1 MNIGI
6 VTTWFE
12 RGAAYVSKTYRDLLI
27 LSGNDV
33 FIFARG
39 GESHSSTMANEWNGP
54 YVTRSSTTS
63 KDFYISK
70 REIKK
75 WILTNKLDA
84 ILFNEQR
91 DYAIFPFLKKTFPK
105 LLLGAYV
112 DYYTEDTL
120 KLYNVYDFVIC
131 NTMRHM
137 QTMRFHKNSYYIPW
151 GVDLELFK
159 TSCRFLHDEVVF
171 FHSVGMSP
179 RKGTDILLEAFI
191 DGKLYESSKL
201 IIHTQVPLE
210 SVSPLSKEEASKY
223 GIEVIE
229 ETISAP
235 GLYYMGDVYVYPTK
249 LDGLG
254 LTMYEALSSGL
265 PIITTDFP
273 PMNEVGDETC
283 ARRIRVKDYYCRYDA
298 YLYPMAICDK
308 DDLIKQMNWFIDN
321 KDQMDKMK
329 SNARAFA
336 EKNYNILDRAEAL
349 AEIFNKSVVHPID
362 KDLAKECILRFAK
375 HRRIT
380 RKIYSIKEMLGLI

>member
-27 LSGNDV
+27 LSDNNV

-39 GESHSSTMANEWNGP
+39 GEDHSSVIDPKWNES
-54 YVTRSSTTS
+54 YVTRCKSNL
-63 KDFYISK
+63 DFRISK
-70 REIKK
+70 RTIKK
-75 WILTNKLDA
+75 WILNNNIDA

-91 DYAIFPFLKKTFPK
+91 DYSIFPYLRKAFPRII
-105 LLLGAYV
+105 LGAYV

-120 KLYNVYDFVIC
+120 KFYNVYDFVIC

-137 QTMRFHKNSYYIPW
+137 ETMRFHKNRYYIPW
-151 GVDLELFK
+151 GVDIDLFK
-159 TSCRFLHDEVVF
+159 PSANAGHDEVVF

-179 RKGTDILLEAFI
+179 RKGTDVLLEAFI
-191 DGKLYESSKL
+191 EGKLYEKSKL
-201 IIHTQVPLE
+201 IVHTQVPLE
-210 SVSPLSKEEASKY
+210 TVCSYTNEEVSQY

-229 ETISAP
+229 KTVSAP

-254 LTMYEALSSGL
+254 LTMYEALASGL

-273 PMNEVGDETC
+273 PMNEVGDESC
-283 ARRIRVKDYYCRYDA
+283 SRRVKVKDYYCRHDA

-308 DDLIKQMNWFIDN
+308 EDLIKQMDWYIQN
-321 KDQMDKMK
+321 KDGLIEMKKNARLYAEKYYNIFDRVKMVDDAFKNSTIQNMDK
-329 SNARAFA
+329 
-336 EKNYNILDRAEAL
+336 ELE
-349 AEIFNKSVVHPID
+349 
-362 KDLAKECILRFAK
+362 KECIIRYAK

-380 RKIYSIKEMLGLI
+380 RMMYYLKEKLKL